1 VTGPRSIDRSP
12 APDAATIGGNENA
25 DRRRNLRGVP
35 PPQVARGRA
44 LAYQLAMAICL
55 VLAGMC
61 LGGVGWG
68 LSVYGVKGPTL
79 LILAIFPGLFPG
91 GFLCLMLYGY
101 WSDYRSEQARGI
113 LGPRFQFN
121 LSHLL
126 LLVFV
131 AAILFALVV
140 YPLRS
145 WMIG

>member
-1 VTGPRSIDRSP
+1 MI
-12 APDAATIGGNENA
+12 AEDAKA
-25 DRRRNLRGVP
+25 DRRRNLRGMP

-44 LAYQLAMAICL
+44 FAYQLAMAICL
-55 VLAGMC
+55 VLAGLC
-61 LGGVGWG
+61 LAGVGWG
-68 LSVYGVKGPTL
+68 LSEHGVNGPTL

-91 GFLCLMLYGY
+91 GFLCLMFYGY

-113 LGPRFQFN
+113 LGPRLQFN

-131 AAILFALVV
+131 AAILFALVA
-140 YPLRS
+140 YPLCS